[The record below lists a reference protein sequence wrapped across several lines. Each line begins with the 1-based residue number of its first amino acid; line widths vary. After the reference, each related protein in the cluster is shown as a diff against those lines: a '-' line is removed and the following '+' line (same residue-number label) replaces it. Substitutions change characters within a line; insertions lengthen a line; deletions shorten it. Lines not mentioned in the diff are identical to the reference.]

1 MTDGATFSLRLE
13 GIADDEWVLVTVTG
27 GTDIDIDDDNVL
39 DLVPTLNA
47 GEVRALGK
55 AWDSRTSGMNVTV
68 LSKISVRRLLS
79 GNVDLATL
87 DSDSIEIQLTG
98 LAHELLAVDLNSDSI
113 LDYKDLLS
121 FTPAVSQNL
130 NVDTFNADELNA
142 LAQALESGDNQGVST
157 LIDAAFAFSTFATIK
172 TNLGD
177 IRLQLFPDLVP
188 NTVNNFSV
196 HARNGF
202 YDGLIFHRVISGFVI
217 QSGDPNGDGSGDTS
231 ILGGS
236 FDDEFD
242 ATLSNVAGAIS
253 MANSGPNT
261 NSSQFFINVVDNTGL
276 DFDKSPSSSTHA
288 VFGQIVEGTDV
299 MLTISN
305 LPTDGQSRPINDVII
320 ETITIDR

>member
-39 DLVPTLNA
+39 DLVP
-47 GEVRALGK
+47 
-55 AWDSRTSGMNVTV
+55 
-68 LSKISVRRLLS
+68 
-79 GNVDLATL
+79 
-87 DSDSIEIQLTG
+87 
-98 LAHELLAVDLNSDSI
+98 
-113 LDYKDLLS
+113 
-121 FTPAVSQNL
+121 
-130 NVDTFNADELNA
+130 
-142 LAQALESGDNQGVST
+142 
-157 LIDAAFAFSTFATIK
+157 
-172 TNLGD
+172 
-177 IRLQLFPDLVP
+177 

-217 QSGDPNGDGSGDTS
+217 QGGDPNGDGSGGTS

-253 MANSGPNT
+253 MANSGLNT

-276 DFDKSPSSSTHA
+276 DFDKSSSSSAHA